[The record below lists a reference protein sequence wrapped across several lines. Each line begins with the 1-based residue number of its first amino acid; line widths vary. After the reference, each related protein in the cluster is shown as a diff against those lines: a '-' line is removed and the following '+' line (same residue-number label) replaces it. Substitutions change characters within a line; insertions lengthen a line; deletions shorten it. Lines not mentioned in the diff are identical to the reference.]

1 MIDVTWIIL
10 TPIIIITFA
19 LVSHALSLMYRLKRG
34 WI

>member
-10 TPIIIITFA
+10 TPIILIVFA
-19 LVSHALSLMYRLKRG
+19 CVCHALSLVYRLKRG